1 MQAIHPLS
9 SAIRHRDPPTGQA
22 VDSTR
27 TYRIGFWLIAGAFA
41 LAMAFSA
48 APAPIYPL
56 YENRDRF
63 GPFTVTLVFAVYAV
77 GVVLSL
83 FLGGHVSDWLG
94 RRRMLLTTFAVLVTA
109 AVVFLAWP
117 ELPGLFIARFLT
129 GLGIGIIS
137 PTATAHLH
145 ELDIGHRPDSGH
157 NRSAVVSSIANVGG
171 LGVGPLITGVL
182 AQYAPAP
189 LRVPYVAF
197 AALLTLSALAVAF
210 TPETV
215 AIPPE
220 RPRYR
225 PQRISAGCG
234 EPAAYIAAAAG
245 AVTACAVFSLFAS
258 LAPGFMAGTLHH
270 PARGLAGIV
279 VFFVFATA
287 ALAQALSGRIAPRT
301 CLSLGII
308 FQAAGLITLAIS
320 LRSPNLVTFLGGGA
334 LAVGG
339 GGLLFKA
346 AVSTVAALAPR
357 SRRGEALAGLYFIA
371 YLGLIIP
378 TLGMGILTQ
387 HLGAPAAIL
396 WFAGV
401 LLVVLAVIAALG
413 HSSVSRRSR
422 LDRPRPAAG
431 PRRVPAGG
439 GREEEGRR

>member
-1 MQAIHPLS
+1 MPAIHPLS
-9 SAIRHRDPPTGQA
+9 SAIRHRDPPTGA
-22 VDSTR
+22 AADGSR
-27 TYRIGFWLIAGAFA
+27 TYRTGFWFTAGAFA

-56 YENRDRF
+56 YETRDRF
-63 GPFTVTLVFAVYAV
+63 GPFTVTLVFAAYAV

-83 FLGGHVSDWLG
+83 FLAGHVSDWLG
-94 RRRMLLTTFAVLVTA
+94 RRRMLLTAFAVLVTA

-117 ELPGLFIARFLT
+117 ARPGLFIARFLT
-129 GLGIGIIS
+129 GLGIGITS

-145 ELDIGHRPDSGH
+145 ELNIGHRQDSGH
-157 NRSAVVSSIANVGG
+157 SRSAVVSSIANVGG
-171 LGVGPLITGVL
+171 LGVGPLITGIL

-197 AALLTLSALAVAF
+197 AALLTLSSLAVAL

-215 AIPPE
+215 TIPPE

-225 PQRISAGCG
+225 PQRMSAGYG
-234 EPAAYIAAAAG
+234 EPAAYIAASAASAG

-258 LAPGFMAGTLHH
+258 LAPGLMAGTLHH
-270 PARGLAGIV
+270 PARSLAGVV

-287 ALAQALSGRIAPRT
+287 ALAQALSGRISPRA

-308 FQAAGLITLAIS
+308 FQAAGLMTLAIS
-320 LRSPNLVTFLGGGA
+320 LRSPNLITFLGGGA

-346 AVSTVAALAPR
+346 AVTTVAALAPQ
-357 SRRGEALAGLYFIA
+357 SRRGEALAGLYLIA

-387 HLGAPAAIL
+387 HLGAPTAIL

-401 LLVVLAVIAALG
+401 LLLVLAAIAALG
-413 HSSVSRRSR
+413 RSSVSRRLQ
-422 LDRPRPAAG
+422 LDRPRPATG
-431 PRRVPAGG
+431 PRQVRAGSV
-439 GREEEGRR
+439 RR

>member
-1 MQAIHPLS
+1 MQDIHPLS
-9 SAIRHRDPPTGQA
+9 SAIRHRDPPTGTPA
-22 VDSTR
+22 GGSR
-27 TYRIGFWLIAGAFA
+27 TYRTGFWFIAGAFA

-56 YENRDRF
+56 YETRDRF
-63 GPFTVTLVFAVYAV
+63 GPFTVTLVFAAYAV

-83 FLGGHVSDWLG
+83 FLAGHVSDWLG
-94 RRRMLLTTFAVLVTA
+94 RRRMLLAAFAVLVTA
-109 AVVFLAWP
+109 AAVFLAWP

-129 GLGIGIIS
+129 GLGIGLIS

-145 ELDIGHRPDSGH
+145 ELNIGHRPDSVH
-157 NRSAVVSSIANVGG
+157 SRSAVVSSIANVGG
-171 LGVGPLITGVL
+171 LGVGPLITGIL

-225 PQRISAGCG
+225 PQRISAGYG
-234 EPAAYIAAAAG
+234 EPAAYIAAAVG

-270 PARGLAGIV
+270 PARGLAGVV

-287 ALAQALSGRIAPRT
+287 ALAQALSGRVSPRT

-308 FQAAGLITLAIS
+308 FQAAGLMTLAIS
-320 LRSPNLVTFLGGGA
+320 LRSPNLITFLGGGA

-357 SRRGEALAGLYFIA
+357 SRRGEALAGLYLIA

-378 TLGMGILTQ
+378 TLAMGILTQ
-387 HLGAPAAIL
+387 HLGAPTAIL
-396 WFAGV
+396 WFAGA
-401 LLVVLAVIAALG
+401 LLVVLAAIAALG
-413 HSSVSRRSR
+413 RPSVSRRLR
-422 LDRPRPAAG
+422 LDRPRPAAI
-431 PRRVPAGG
+431 PRQVPAGSV
-439 GREEEGRR
+439 RR